1 MITIY
6 KTLSS
11 CQYITTET
19 SIFEMEVKG
28 QWMRLRLTESSSE
41 MGFSI
46 IAQARDE
53 DRVSEINPIAK
64 KRC

>member
-6 KTLSS
+6 ETLSS

-19 SIFEMEVKG
+19 SICEMEVKG

-46 IAQARDE
+46 IAQVRDE
-53 DRVSEINPIAK
+53 DRASEINPNVT